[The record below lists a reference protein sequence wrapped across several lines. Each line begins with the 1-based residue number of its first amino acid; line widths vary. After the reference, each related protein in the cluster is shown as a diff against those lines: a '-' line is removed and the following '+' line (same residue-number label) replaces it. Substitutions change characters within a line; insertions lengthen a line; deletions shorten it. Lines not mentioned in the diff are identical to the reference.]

1 MLRDKIN
8 AYFSEKA
15 KKREQR
21 EENLRIEVTVE
32 HARAAGR
39 YLRTRAFRKLG
50 DKSRKAC
57 LYHEAF
63 QETEGGNWTMH
74 TVDVDK
80 KGRKSYSMGL
90 TFRGENNYQLS
101 QILDAFNRL
110 EFDGMMISLRFDRR
124 VPPVV
129 KGFKDAD
136 HFDRFKEREN
146 IQRPMV
152 VDPSPLK
159 EEKRSKLAH
168 VGVKL

>member
-21 EENLRIEVTVE
+21 EENLRIEANVE

-39 YLRTRAFRKLG
+39 YLRTGAFRRLA
-50 DKSRKAC
+50 SKAC

-110 EFDGMMISLRFDRR
+110 EFDALMISRRFDRR
-124 VPPVV
+124 TPPVV
-129 KGFKDAD
+129 KNFKDED
-136 HFDRFKEREN
+136 HFDRFVEREN
-146 IQRPMV
+146 FPISMI
-152 VDPSPLK
+152 VDTPPLK
-159 EEKRSKLAH
+159 EEKGSKRAYDRL
-168 VGVKL
+168 KL